1 MVSMG
6 QDRFNLAT
14 NRYPLDDF
22 EGFTPNEM
30 HGNFVENFVIWIFWK
45 KIKLHHK
52 LPICYFFRSE

>member
-6 QDRFNLAT
+6 QDHFNLPT

-30 HGNFVENFVIWIFWK
+30 HGLLYSPSDKEKSPLSYSWG
-45 KIKLHHK
+45 
-52 LPICYFFRSE
+52 RAT

>member
-30 HGNFVENFVIWIFWK
+30 HGNFVEK
-45 KIKLHHK
+45 
-52 LPICYFFRSE
+52 